1 MDESPQAVA
10 GTTFRIVKKGYD
22 PDEVRAY
29 LSNVSRA
36 LTAAQEHAASM
47 EARARQAV
55 AKAQELMQQRQATPE
70 RGMKLED
77 TETIS
82 RTLLLAQR
90 TADNTTADARRE
102 AEKTLATARAEAET
116 ALAGAK
122 QEALRVV
129 ETARADARRAGENE
143 RVQVEEELQQLL
155 ARLEFLRDDVTQLD
169 RFTSEQRTRLRESA
183 EALNDIAERPV
194 GGLGEH
200 RSPVLSAASDMP
212 PPFGTPVTEVATPVS
227 SDTGASGAGG
237 GERWGDEPGL
247 PNASEGDSATAGND
261 PEAATQALDAV
272 DQAEIDD
279 LEQPER
285 TEYHEITAE
294 VPVTPPAQGSGMRII
309 GGDDR

>member
-122 QEALRVV
+122 EEALRLV

-169 RFTSEQRTRLRESA
+169 RFTGEQRTRLRETA
-183 EALNDIAERPV
+183 DALNDIAERPV

-212 PPFGTPVTEVATPVS
+212 PPYGAPVTEVADSVS
-227 SDTGASGAGG
+227 SASASGTAGA
-237 GERWGDEPGL
+237 ERWGDEPGL
-247 PNASEGDSATAGND
+247 SAAGED
-261 PEAATQALDAV
+261 ADATTGSDAEAATQALDAV

-279 LEQPER
+279 LDQAKRAE
-285 TEYHEITAE
+285 HHDITAE
-294 VPVTPPAQGSGMRII
+294 VPVTPPAQGSGMRVI

>member
-102 AEKTLATARAEAET
+102 AEKTLAAARAQAET
-116 ALAGAK
+116 TVAGARE
-122 QEALRVV
+122 EALRLV

-169 RFTSEQRTRLRESA
+169 RFTGEQRARLRETA
-183 EALNDIAERPV
+183 DALNDIAERPV

-212 PPFGTPVTEVATPVS
+212 PPNGAPVTEVATPAS
-227 SDTGASGAGG
+227 SAAGTSGSAGAD
-237 GERWGDEPGL
+237 RWGDELGFS
-247 PNASEGDSATAGND
+247 AAGDDAGAATGSD

-272 DQAEIDD
+272 GQAEIDD
-279 LEQPER
+279 LDQAKRAE
-285 TEYHEITAE
+285 HHDITAE
-294 VPVTPPAQGSGMRII
+294 VPVTPPSQGTGMRVI

>member
-116 ALAGAK
+116 ALAGARE
-122 QEALRVV
+122 EALRLV

-169 RFTSEQRTRLRESA
+169 RFTGEQRTRLRETA
-183 EALNDIAERPV
+183 DALIDIAERPV

-212 PPFGTPVTEVATPVS
+212 PPNGAPVTEVATPVS
-227 SDTGASGAGG
+227 SATGTSGIGA
-237 GERWGDEPGL
+237 ERWGDEPGL
-247 PNASEGDSATAGND
+247 SAGEGHSATTGND

-272 DQAEIDD
+272 DQAEIDELD
-279 LEQPER
+279 QAKRAE
-285 TEYHEITAE
+285 HHDITAE
-294 VPVTPPAQGSGMRII
+294 VPVTPPAQGGGMRVI

>member
-90 TADNTTADARRE
+90 TADNTTADARRD

-122 QEALRVV
+122 EEALRLV

-169 RFTSEQRTRLRESA
+169 RFTGEQRTRLREAA

-212 PPFGTPVTEVATPVS
+212 PPFGTPVAEVASPVS
-227 SDTGASGAGG
+227 SATSAGG
-237 GERWGDEPGL
+237 DE
-247 PNASEGDSATAGND
+247 
-261 PEAATQALDAV
+261 
-272 DQAEIDD
+272 
-279 LEQPER
+279 
-285 TEYHEITAE
+285 
-294 VPVTPPAQGSGMRII
+294 SGT
-309 GGDDR
+309 

>member
-1 MDESPQAVA
+1 
-10 GTTFRIVKKGYD
+10 
-22 PDEVRAY
+22 

-122 QEALRVV
+122 EEALRLV
-129 ETARADARRAGENE
+129 ETARADARRAGESE

-169 RFTSEQRTRLRESA
+169 RFTGEQRTRLREAA

-212 PPFGTPVTEVATPVS
+212 PPNGAPVTEVATPITS
-227 SDTGASGAGG
+227 AAGAGNAD
-237 GERWGDEPGL
+237 RWGDESGL
-247 PNASEGDSATAGND
+247 PSAGEGDNATAGAD
-261 PEAATQALDAV
+261 PEAATQALDALH
-272 DQAEIDD
+272 QTGIDD
-279 LEQPER
+279 LDRAKRAE
-285 TEYHEITAE
+285 HHHDITAE
-294 VPVTPPAQGSGMRII
+294 VPVTPPAEGFNR
-309 GGDDR
+309 

>member
-102 AEKTLATARAEAET
+102 AEKTLAAAR
-116 ALAGAK
+116 
-122 QEALRVV
+122 
-129 ETARADARRAGENE
+129 
-143 RVQVEEELQQLL
+143 
-155 ARLEFLRDDVTQLD
+155 
-169 RFTSEQRTRLRESA
+169 
-183 EALNDIAERPV
+183 
-194 GGLGEH
+194 
-200 RSPVLSAASDMP
+200 
-212 PPFGTPVTEVATPVS
+212 
-227 SDTGASGAGG
+227 
-237 GERWGDEPGL
+237 
-247 PNASEGDSATAGND
+247 
-261 PEAATQALDAV
+261 
-272 DQAEIDD
+272 
-279 LEQPER
+279 
-285 TEYHEITAE
+285 
-294 VPVTPPAQGSGMRII
+294 
-309 GGDDR
+309 

>member
-29 LSNVSRA
+29 LTNVSRA

-70 RGMKLED
+70 RGIKLED

-129 ETARADARRAGENE
+129 EAARADARRAGENE

-169 RFTSEQRTRLRESA
+169 RFTGEQRTRLRETA
-183 EALNDIAERPV
+183 DALHDIAERPV

-212 PPFGTPVTEVATPVS
+212 PPFGTPVAEVATPVS
-227 SDTGASGAGG
+227 SATSAGGTGGAGVAG
-237 GERWGDEPGL
+237 VAERWGDSG
-247 PNASEGDSATAGND
+247 TAGSD

-272 DQAEIDD
+272 DQAELDD
-279 LEQPER
+279 LDRAKGE
-285 TEYHEITAE
+285 HHDITAE
-294 VPVTPPAQGSGMRII
+294 VPVTPPAQGV
-309 GGDDR
+309 DR

>member
-122 QEALRVV
+122 EEALRLV

-169 RFTSEQRTRLRESA
+169 RFTGEQRTRLREA
-183 EALNDIAERPV
+183 ADALNDIAERPV

-212 PPFGTPVTEVATPVS
+212 PPNGAPVTEVATPGVVGLGHLGHCGCRPVGRRARPLRRRRGRQR
-227 SDTGASGAGG
+227 DDGERFRGGDAGAGRG
-237 GERWGDEPGL
+237 RPGR
-247 PNASEGDSATAGND
+247 A
-261 PEAATQALDAV
+261 
-272 DQAEIDD
+272 
-279 LEQPER
+279 R
-285 TEYHEITAE
+285 
-294 VPVTPPAQGSGMRII
+294 
-309 GGDDR
+309 

>member
-55 AKAQELMQQRQATPE
+55 AKAQDLMQQRQATPE

-102 AEKTLATARAEAET
+102 AEKTLATARAAAET

-122 QEALRVV
+122 QEALRLV
-129 ETARADARRAGENE
+129 ETARSDARRAGENE

-169 RFTSEQRTRLRESA
+169 RFTSEQRTRLREA
-183 EALNDIAERPV
+183 ADALNDIAERPV

-212 PPFGTPVTEVATPVS
+212 PPFGTPVAEVATPVS
-227 SDTGASGAGG
+227 SATGSGGA
-237 GERWGDEPGL
+237 ERWGDERGL
-247 PNASEGDSATAGND
+247 AFAEEDSAGTADGND
-261 PEAATQALDAV
+261 PDAATQALPAV
-272 DQAEIDD
+272 DPAAIDD
-279 LEQPER
+279 LEQAKHAEH
-285 TEYHEITAE
+285 HEITAE
-294 VPVTPPAQGSGMRII
+294 VPVTPPAQGSGMRVV
-309 GGDDR
+309 GDDDR

>member
-29 LSNVSRA
+29 LSNVSRS

-129 ETARADARRAGENE
+129 EAARADARRAGENE

-169 RFTSEQRTRLRESA
+169 RFTGEQRTRLRETA
-183 EALNDIAERPV
+183 DALHDIAERPV

-212 PPFGTPVTEVATPVS
+212 PPFGTPVAEGGLS
-227 SDTGASGAGG
+227 FAGG
-237 GERWGDEPGL
+237 DESGT
-247 PNASEGDSATAGND
+247 ASD
-261 PEAATQALDAV
+261 PEAATQALDAM

-279 LEQPER
+279 LDLANGE
-285 TEYHEITAE
+285 HHDITAE
-294 VPVTPPAQGSGMRII
+294 VPVTPPAQGS
-309 GGDDR
+309 DR

>member
-1 MDESPQAVA
+1 
-10 GTTFRIVKKGYD
+10 
-22 PDEVRAY
+22 
-29 LSNVSRA
+29 
-36 LTAAQEHAASM
+36 
-47 EARARQAV
+47 
-55 AKAQELMQQRQATPE
+55 
-70 RGMKLED
+70 
-77 TETIS
+77 
-82 RTLLLAQR
+82 LLLAQR

-155 ARLEFLRDDVTQLD
+155 ARLEFLRDDVAQLD
-169 RFTSEQRTRLRESA
+169 RFTSEQRTRLREAA

-227 SDTGASGAGG
+227 SATGASGTGG
-237 GERWGDEPGL
+237 AERWGDEPGL
-247 PNASEGDSATAGND
+247 PNGSEGDSATGGND

-279 LEQPER
+279 LEQPNR
-285 TEYHEITAE
+285 TESHEITAE
-294 VPVTPPAQGSGMRII
+294 VPVTPPAQGSGMRVI